1 MGFFL
6 TSRRC
11 AFRHLARFRR
21 GFGAFFG
28 VALGFAIATLGAL
41 RPTFTAATTAAATA
55 AAAAFTFL
63 SSFLTRFGT
72 RAICFLFLN
81 LRRDV
86 FDFRRVI
93 HAQRRRRGTWRHG
106 FSGAQAFN
114 AQRRAAQ
121 FLIRL
126 EQHTHAKARFNFR
139 KPVALAVQQP

>member
-6 TSRRC
+6 TSRRFALRLFASFC
-11 AFRHLARFRR
+11 CCFST
-21 GFGAFFG
+21 FFG
-28 VALGFAIATLGAL
+28 FAFGIIRATLSAL
-41 RPTFTAATTAAATA
+41 RPTFTAAPTAAAAA

-63 SSFLTRFGT
+63 SGFLTRFGT